1 MSTDIDTQHPAQ
13 RTKASILVD
22 LERVARRFWEPLN
35 DDTVTEISANPDG
48 QIFVTRFGTRPAV
61 FGTISALDAD
71 IFTRWCASTLGLC
84 VTETNPIVSG
94 RLPGTLHRIEMIVP
108 PVVEAASFSI
118 RRHSSA
124 IRPLETFGV
133 DADLRFALR
142 KAMAE
147 RANIIISGGVQCG
160 KTTFQAAL
168 LAELNDLQPDTRV
181 VILEDTPEL
190 TSQFTNS
197 LSLLG
202 SPTMSLDRLLV
213 STLRLAPDRIIVG
226 EVRTGAVALTML
238 KAWNT
243 GHPGGLSTIHANSG
257 ADVFNR
263 FDELIAEVSVNAQS
277 KLVAR
282 TADIIIQL
290 GRPSGRPSVIE
301 IIDYRQNKEG
311 TYLYERQS

>member
-1 MSTDIDTQHPAQ
+1 MSTDIDTRHPSQ

-35 DDTVTEISANPDG
+35 DDTVTEISANPNG

-71 IFTRWCASTLGLC
+71 IFTRWCASALGLC

-118 RRHSSA
+118 RRHSST

-133 DADLRFALR
+133 DACLKDTLR

-147 RANIIISGGVQCG
+147 RANVIISGGVQCG

-190 TSQFTNS
+190 TSQFANS
-197 LSLLG
+197 MSLLG
-202 SPTMSLDRLLV
+202 SPTVSLDRLLV

-263 FDELIAEVSVNAQS
+263 FDELIGEVSVNAQS

-290 GRPSGRPSVIE
+290 GRPEGRPSVIE
-301 IIDYRQNKEG
+301 VIDYRQNKEG